1 MLVTIYHN
9 PRCRKSREALQ
20 ILNDKHIQPT
30 IVEYLKTTLDKN
42 QLTKLVSKLAI
53 SPIDLVRTNE
63 AIWKDQF
70 KGKQLSDKDIITAMV
85 ENPKLIERPIVV
97 RDEKAVIARPPE
109 LVLEII

>member
-70 KGKQLSDKDIITAMV
+70 KGKQLSDNDIIAAMV

-97 RDEKAVIARPPE
+97 IDEKAVIARPPE